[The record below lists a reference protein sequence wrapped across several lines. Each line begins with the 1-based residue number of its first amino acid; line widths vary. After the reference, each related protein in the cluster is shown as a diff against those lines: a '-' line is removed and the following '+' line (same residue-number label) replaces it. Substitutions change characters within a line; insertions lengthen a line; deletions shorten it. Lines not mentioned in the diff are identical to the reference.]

1 MISKDHLEEAIR
13 GVIQEFRQ
21 TKRIPDPA
29 AEELTAALEARV
41 EDLFESEEFSYTEV
55 EDSADYVSRLRNEAQ
70 KKSAEGFLREIISW
84 QESRS

>member
-21 TKRIPDPA
+21 TKRIPNPA

-41 EDLFESEEFSYTEV
+41 EDLFEREEFSYAEV

-70 KKSAEGFLREIISW
+70 KKSAEGFLREIIAW

>member
-41 EDLFESEEFSYTEV
+41 EDLFEREEFSYAEV
-55 EDSADYVSRLRNEAQ
+55 EDSADYVSRLRNKAHKE
-70 KKSAEGFLREIISW
+70 SAEAFLREIIAW

>member
-29 AEELTAALEARV
+29 AEELTAALEAKV
-41 EDLFESEEFSYTEV
+41 EGLFEREEFSYAEV
-55 EDSADYVSRLRNEAQ
+55 EDSADYVNRRRDKAQ
-70 KKSAEGFLREIISW
+70 KESAEAFLREIIAW